1 MSYLKMHNTKLTMY
15 KERIMNIH
23 HSKVKVKVEER
34 LYKQLTL

>member
-23 HSKVKVKVEER
+23 HSKVKVKER